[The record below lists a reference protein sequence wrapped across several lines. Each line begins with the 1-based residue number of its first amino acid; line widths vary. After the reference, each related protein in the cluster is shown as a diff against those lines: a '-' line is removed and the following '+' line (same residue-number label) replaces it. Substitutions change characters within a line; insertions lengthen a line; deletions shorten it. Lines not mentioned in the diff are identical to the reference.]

1 MCRVGL
7 VHGGDC
13 HVYNPHPPFSVL
25 VLLEVQENQGIEFFP
40 PPRRNKVTD
49 GRKQRKERSIKI
61 KA

>member
-1 MCRVGL
+1 M
-7 VHGGDC
+7 
-13 HVYNPHPPFSVL
+13 L